1 MNVPISVTVNGREHE
16 LLVDTRLTLVYML
29 REKLGLTGSH
39 VGCATGNCGACTV
52 MLDGQTVKSC
62 SILAADVNGQEI
74 ATIEGLS
81 SGVDDLHPI
90 QRAFVENQG
99 LQCGFCTPGMIMS
112 TLQLLEESPDP
123 TEDEVRHAIA
133 GNLCRCTGY
142 QLIVK
147 SILEAAK
154 TLQATAPAPA

>member
-1 MNVPISVTVNGREHE
+1 MKVPISVTVNGREHE
-16 LLVDTRLTLVYML
+16 LLVDTRLTLVYLL
-29 REKLGLTGSH
+29 RENLGLTGSH

-52 MLDGQTVKSC
+52 MLDGKTVKSC
-62 SILAADVNGQEI
+62 SILAADVGGSEI

-81 SGVDDLHPI
+81 TGVNDMHPI
-90 QRAFVENQG
+90 QRAFIENQG

-112 TLQLLEESPDP
+112 TLQLLRENPDP
-123 TEDEVRHAIA
+123 TETEVRHAIA

-154 TLQATAPAPA
+154 AMRAGAPAAA